1 MTQNHIA
8 TVKPLPS
15 SILHNSTE
23 VRRQYTRAA
32 ARQAMQFISRKV
44 RIFNRKAVAWR
55 RICPRFRAATKTDC
69 TPFGVAE

>member
-23 VRRQYTRAA
+23 VRRQHTRAA
-32 ARQAMQFISRKV
+32 VQQFSGMIRRKL
-44 RIFNRKAVAWR
+44 RSLNRKATRVA
-55 RICPRFRAATKTDC
+55 PDMTQVQ
-69 TPFGVAE
+69 GGH

>member
-8 TVKPLPS
+8 TVNPLPS

-32 ARQAMQFISRKV
+32 AKQGMHFISRKI
-44 RIFNRKAVAWR
+44 RLLNRKAA
-55 RICPRFRAATKTDC
+55 AATQDF
-69 TPFGVAE
+69 PQVQGGH

>member
-44 RIFNRKAVAWR
+44 RSEERL
-55 RICPRFRAATKTDC
+55 
-69 TPFGVAE
+69 

>member
-8 TVKPLPS
+8 TVNPLPS

-32 ARQAMQFISRKV
+32 AKQTVQFFSRKM
-44 RIFNRKAVAWR
+44 RSFNRKAANVA
-55 RICPRFRAATKTDC
+55 PDMTQVQ
-69 TPFGVAE
+69 GGH